1 MTDRTA
7 SSTGNTGSPVL
18 PATPAQHAPVA
29 PPAPPKAADIERV
42 QRLARVSLLAA
53 CALVLSYI
61 ETMIPLPV
69 AIPGIKLG
77 LANIAVVVALFTLDI
92 KSAAAV
98 CAIKVLASGFLFGSP
113 MMLAYSLG
121 GSALAFVGMT
131 ALSLVPG
138 VGLVPVSMLAAVL
151 HNAGQLGVAA
161 LALGT
166 PSVFVNM
173 GVLGIAAC
181 VTGGITGAVAEGALA
196 SLEGEHEEARP
207 QVPCAELAASIAPG
221 ERVAFVGPN
230 GSGKS
235 TCALQLAGLLGHE
248 GAEVAHHRAGVIFQD
263 PDNQIVAPI
272 VRDDAA
278 FGLENRGVCRADMIE
293 AVDGALRNLDIADL
307 RERTVTT
314 LSGGQKQR
322 VAAAGVGVLA
332 PELVIFDETTSM
344 LDDAARTSIDNQIR
358 ALCTVGVTVIQITQI
373 TDEAARA
380 DRIVVF
386 EDGRIAAVDT
396 PAQIK
401 THSDLLTRCGLEELC
416 R

>member
-1 MTDRTA
+1 MTDRTTPPMENA
-7 SSTGNTGSPVL
+7 DSSTFS
-18 PATPAQHAPVA
+18 AMSAQRAPVV
-29 PPAPPKAADIERV
+29 PLAPPKAADIERV

-196 SLEGEHEEARP
+196 SLEGEYEEARP
-207 QVPCAELAASIAPG
+207 QVPCAEFAASIVPG
-221 ERVAFVGPN
+221 ERIAFVGPN

-248 GAEVAHHRAGVIFQD
+248 GAEVAHRHAGVIFQD

-278 FGLENRGVCRADMIE
+278 FGLENRGECRADMIE
-293 AVDGALRNLDIADL
+293 AVDDALRNLDIADL
-307 RERTVTT
+307 RVRTVTT

-373 TDEAARA
+373 LDEAARA

-386 EDGRIAAVDT
+386 EDSRIAAVDT

-401 THSDLLTRCGLEELC
+401 THSDLLARCGLEELC

>member
-1 MTDRTA
+1 MTDRSAPSVEGTDSPAISTA
-7 SSTGNTGSPVL
+7 S
-18 PATPAQHAPVA
+18 AQHASAMPTA
-29 PPAPPKAADIERV
+29 SPKAADIERV

-121 GSALAFVGMT
+121 GSALAFAGMT

-138 VGLVPVSMLAAVL
+138 VGMVPVSMLAAVL

-196 SLEGEHEEARP
+196 SLEGEHESVRP
-207 QVPCAELAASIAPG
+207 QVPCAELAASIVPG
-221 ERVAFVGPN
+221 ERIAFVGPN

-248 GAEVAHHRAGVIFQD
+248 DVEVAHHRAGVIFQD

-272 VRDDAA
+272 VRDDTA
-278 FGLENRGVCRADMIE
+278 FGLENRGVCRGDMIE
-293 AVDGALRNLDIADL
+293 AVDGALCNLDIADL

-322 VAAAGVGVLA
+322 VAAAGVAVLA

-344 LDDAARTSIDNQIR
+344 LDDAARASIDNQICT
-358 ALCTVGVTVIQITQI
+358 LCATGVTVIQITQI
-373 TDEAARA
+373 LAEATRA

-386 EDGRIAAVDT
+386 EDSRIAAVDT

-401 THSDLLTRCGLEELC
+401 TRSDLLARCGLEELC